1 MDANTSHTTSW
12 DAILPLHERNEK
24 DESPWGL
31 KIGQRCNVRSQGPM
45 NEEGP
50 T

>member
-1 MDANTSHTTSW
+1 MQTHPTQHHGMPSS
-12 DAILPLHERNEK
+12 PLHERNEK